1 MTSVIL
7 TDSLNESQSKRLY
20 EYKRK
25 VAKAPDSLTDSEI
38 KDWRELV
45 SLMLKPLF
53 TAGRPTRFL
62 NEPISDLCNFERV
75 RSKTVI
81 DFIVLDICT
90 QRPTNFQTI
99 RRATKLESCYVKPLD
114 NKNSGNRFAVKI
126 HDISKFKQ
134 LQEVIKRINDKCPLS
149 PNFEPKISMIEV
161 AHDFY
166 GQPPAFLVTL
176 TQSLIIHPSQNNIRF
191 YKEKSHESKFK
202 LKMPASNASK
212 HFEQGYMFGTG
223 HRDGG
228 GQIRHRAYFKRIDK
242 KVELE
247 QSKHRCRIE
256 VTMKCN
262 EPLNNLAGLVRK
274 AVGHLQFYQLN
285 DELADNESR
294 HEHAFIFHPQ
304 SKKPSKTLP
313 FKKASSFN
321 KRLSQSGNDLVKTL
335 RIN

>member
-1 MTSVIL
+1 MIL

-20 EYKRK
+20 EYKLK
-25 VAKAPDSLTDSEI
+25 VAEAPDSLTDSEI

-45 SLMLKPLF
+45 SLTLKPLF

-62 NEPISDLCNFERV
+62 NKSISDLCNFERV

-81 DFIVLDICT
+81 DFIVLEIHT

-99 RRATKLESCYVKPLD
+99 RRAIKLESCYVKPLD
-114 NKNSGNRFAVKI
+114 DDTNSCFRFAITI

-149 PNFEPKISMIEV
+149 LNIEPKISVIEV

-176 TQSLIIHPSQNNIRF
+176 TQSLIISSSQNNIRF
-191 YKEKSHESKFK
+191 YKDKNHKSKFK
-202 LKMPASNASK
+202 LRMPPSNACE
-212 HFEQGYMFGTG
+212 HFEQGYMFGIG
-223 HRDGG
+223 HRDDKAS
-228 GQIRHRAYFKRIDK
+228 QIKHRAYYKRTDRR
-242 KVELE
+242 VELE

-274 AVGHLQFYQLN
+274 AVKHLKFYQLN
-285 DELADNESR
+285 DELADSESR
-294 HEHAFIFHPQ
+294 HEYAFMFHPQ
-304 SKKPSKTLP
+304 VKKLSKTSP
-313 FKKASSFN
+313 FKVASSFN
-321 KRLSQSGNDLVKTL
+321 KRLSQSGSDLVKTL

>member
-1 MTSVIL
+1 MIL

-20 EYKRK
+20 EYKLK
-25 VAKAPDSLTDSEI
+25 VAEAPDSLTDSEI

-45 SLMLKPLF
+45 SLTLKPLF

-62 NEPISDLCNFERV
+62 NKSISDLCNFERV

-81 DFIVLDICT
+81 DFIVLEIHT

-99 RRATKLESCYVKPLD
+99 RRAIKLESCYVKPLD
-114 NKNSGNRFAVKI
+114 DDTNSCFRFAITI

-149 PNFEPKISMIEV
+149 LNIEPKISVIEV

-176 TQSLIIHPSQNNIRF
+176 TQSLIISSSQNNIRF
-191 YKEKSHESKFK
+191 YKAKSHESKFG
-202 LKMPASNASK
+202 LMPIINACEY
-212 HFEQGYMFGTG
+212 FERGYVFGIG
-223 HRDGG
+223 HRDDKAS
-228 GQIRHRAYFKRIDK
+228 QIKHRAYYKRTDK
-242 KVELE
+242 GVELE
-247 QSKHRCRIE
+247 QSKYRCRIE

-262 EPLNNLAGLVRK
+262 EPLNNLGGLVKK
-274 AVGHLQFYQLN
+274 AVKHLKFYQLN

-294 HEHAFIFHPQ
+294 HEYAFMFHPQ
-304 SKKPSKTLP
+304 VKKLSKTSP
-313 FKKASSFN
+313 FKVASSFN
-321 KRLSQSGNDLVKTL
+321 KRLSQSGSDLVKTL

>member
-1 MTSVIL
+1 MIL

-25 VAKAPDSLTDSEI
+25 VARPPNLLTDSEI
-38 KDWRELV
+38 EDWRELV

-53 TAGRPTRFL
+53 TAGRPMRFL
-62 NEPISDLCNFERV
+62 NKSISDLCNFERV

-81 DFIVLDICT
+81 DFIVLEIHT

-99 RRATKLESCYVKPLD
+99 RRAIKLESCYVKPLAD
-114 NKNSGNRFAVKI
+114 DTNSCFRFAITI

-149 PNFEPKISMIEV
+149 LNIEPKISVIEV

-176 TQSLIIHPSQNNIRF
+176 TQSLIIDIGTNKLNIRF
-191 YKEKSHESKFK
+191 YKEKSHELKFG
-202 LKMPASNASK
+202 LMPASNACEC
-212 HFEQGYMFGTG
+212 FERGYVLGIG
-223 HRDGG
+223 HRDSG
-228 GQIRHRAYFKRIDK
+228 GQIKHRAYYKRTDQG
-242 KVELE
+242 VELE

-262 EPLNNLAGLVRK
+262 EPINNLGGLVKK
-274 AVGHLQFYQLN
+274 AVKHLKFYQLN

-294 HEHAFIFHPQ
+294 HKHAFIFQPK
-304 SKKPSKTLP
+304 SKKQSNTPS
-313 FKKASSFN
+313 FKFASSFN
-321 KRLSQSGNDLVKTL
+321 KRLSQSGSDLLKTL